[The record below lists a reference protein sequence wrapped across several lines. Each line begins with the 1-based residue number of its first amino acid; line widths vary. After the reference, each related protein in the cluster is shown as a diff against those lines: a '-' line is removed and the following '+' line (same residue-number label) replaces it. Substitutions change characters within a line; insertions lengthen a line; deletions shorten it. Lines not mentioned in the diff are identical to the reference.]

1 MPAHTQYSGKHS
13 SKRYSGNGCREIPI
27 LHPRQTSRPR
37 QGEPV
42 VFVKIQLDKMSI
54 YNPDMWIM
62 KITPGGS
69 GNTKMFF
76 ENLFIK
82 EGCKNLIGY
91 TKEEG
96 EIEKFS
102 TRWHK
107 IKIGHLI
114 VVVEGYNRVFG
125 VVEITSDPFNDENE
139 ERDNQADWFYHR
151 RKAELVKYFNPSFEA
166 KANTNRDTII
176 EYSGDGAIEICDE
189 VWDKI
194 KDEYINHK
202 KSKQMQQK
210 IDILKYKKQIIL
222 QGPPGTGKT
231 RLAQLMA
238 DEIIK
243 SEIKLTPLQ
252 YVDWYIRTFE
262 STKDL
267 NERNAQKI
275 ALLNEF
281 VTAFPIVNIPN
292 LTLDTYSLG
301 RGSQDSFCYWLE
313 KKLGSLGRF
322 YPGSAGATVYG
333 VYFSQG
339 QNAFVSTDKI
349 PEQKLD
355 DIKSALNTLLTTQ
368 NYTAAAAI
376 FRKSF
381 ILKILSTYFPNEYFP
396 IFSQNHLRLIA
407 KIFEINTTELDDIQ
421 LNKEINNKFLEMKA
435 RHSSGISN
443 FDFMQHL
450 YDKFKIKNDDV
461 NLDDVQVLD
470 TLGEKKLIQFHPA
483 YTYEDFVR
491 GITADTNTKGQ
502 VEYKVENK
510 TLAEFAQKALDNQA
524 INYVLIIDE
533 INRANLPSVLG
544 ELIYALEYRYNP
556 DKPNENV
563 VESMYSLKQ
572 VGIDGTGDRALRLP
586 NNLFIIGTMNTAD
599 RSVGH
604 IDYAIKRRFAF
615 IDVPPTDVA
624 IDEVIGDADL
634 NRKAKAL
641 YADVSKLFNEEKTAD
656 KPAYLQSDFKAKD
669 VQLGHSYFLVD
680 SLSQLNMKLEF
691 EIKPI
696 LFEYVK
702 DGVLS
707 QEAEKEIKALK
718 VNE

>member
-1 MPAHTQYSGKHS
+1 
-13 SKRYSGNGCREIPI
+13 
-27 LHPRQTSRPR
+27 
-37 QGEPV
+37 
-42 VFVKIQLDKMSI
+42 MSI

-91 TKEEG
+91 TKEDG

-102 TRWHK
+102 NRWHK
-107 IKIGHLI
+107 IKIGDLI
-114 VVVEGYNRVFG
+114 VVIEGYNRVFG
-125 VVEITSDPFNDENE
+125 VVEITSDPFDDENE
-139 ERDNQADWFYHR
+139 EGDKQADWFYHR

-194 KDEYINHK
+194 KEEYITHK

-243 SEIKLTPLQ
+243 SEVKLTPLQ
-252 YVDWYIRTFE
+252 YVDWYIKTFK

-267 NERNAQKI
+267 NERNAQRI
-275 ALLNEF
+275 SLLNEF

-322 YPGSAGATVYG
+322 SPGLAGTTVYG
-333 VYFSQG
+333 VYFSHE
-339 QNAFVSTDKI
+339 QNAFVSTDKT
-349 PEQKLD
+349 PQQKLD

-368 NYTAAAAI
+368 NYTDAAAI

-396 IFSQNHLRLIA
+396 IFSQNHLKLIA
-407 KIFEINTTELDDIQ
+407 KIFEINTNGLDDIQ
-421 LNKEINNKFLEMKA
+421 LNKKINEKFLEMKA
-435 RHSSGISN
+435 NHSSSISN
-443 FDFMQHL
+443 FDFMGHL

-556 DKPNENV
+556 DKPKENV

-572 VGIDGTGDRALRLP
+572 EGIEGTGDRALRLP

-624 IDEVIGDADL
+624 IDEVIDDADL

-680 SLSQLNMKLEF
+680 SLSELNMKLEF

>member
-1 MPAHTQYSGKHS
+1 
-13 SKRYSGNGCREIPI
+13 
-27 LHPRQTSRPR
+27 
-37 QGEPV
+37 
-42 VFVKIQLDKMSI
+42 
-54 YNPDMWIM
+54 MWIM

-82 EGCKNLIGY
+82 EGCKCLIGY

-107 IKIGHLI
+107 IKISDLI
-114 VVVEGYNRVFG
+114 VVIEGYNRVFG
-125 VVEITSDPFNDENE
+125 VVEITSDPFDNENE
-139 ERDNQADWFYHR
+139 EADKQADWFYHR

-202 KSKQMQQK
+202 KSEQMQQK
-210 IDILKYKKQIIL
+210 IEILKYKKQIIL

-243 SEIKLTPLQ
+243 AEVKLTPLQ
-252 YVDWYIRTFE
+252 YVAWYIKTFK
-262 STKDL
+262 STNDL
-267 NERNAQKI
+267 KERNAQRLS
-275 ALLNEF
+275 LLNEF
-281 VTAFPIVNIPN
+281 VTAFPIVNIPD
-292 LTLDTYSLG
+292 LTLNTYSLG
-301 RGSQDSFCYWLE
+301 KGSQDSFCYWLE

-322 YPGSAGATVYG
+322 SPGLAGTTVYG
-333 VYFSQG
+333 VYYSQE
-339 QNAFVSTDKI
+339 QNAFVSTDKT
-349 PEQKLD
+349 PQQKLD
-355 DIKSALNTLLTTQ
+355 DIKSAISTLLTTQ
-368 NYTAAAAI
+368 VYTSAVAI

-381 ILKILSTYFPNEYFP
+381 VLKILSTYFPNDYFP
-396 IFSQNHLRLIA
+396 IFSQNHLKLIA
-407 KIFEINTTELDDIQ
+407 KIFEINSTGLDDIQ
-421 LNKEINNKFLEMKA
+421 LNKKINEKFLEMKA
-435 RHSSGISN
+435 NHLSSISN
-443 FDFMQHL
+443 FDFMGHL

-461 NLDDVQVLD
+461 NLDDIQVLD

-544 ELIYALEYRYNP
+544 ELIYALEYRYDP
-556 DKPNENV
+556 DKPKENV

-572 VGIDGTGDRALRLP
+572 EGVAEAGDRTLRLP

-615 IDVPPTDVA
+615 VDVPPTDVA
-624 IDEVIGDADL
+624 IDEVIADADL
-634 NRKAKAL
+634 NKKAKTL
-641 YADVSKLFNEEKTAD
+641 YAEVSKLFNEEKAVD
-656 KPAYLQSDFKAKD
+656 KPVFLQSDFKAKD
-669 VQLGHSYFLVD
+669 VQLGHSYFLVKN
-680 SLSQLNMKLEF
+680 LSQLKMKLEF

-702 DGVLS
+702 DGVLG
-707 QEAEKEIKALK
+707 QEAEKKIKALM

>member
-1 MPAHTQYSGKHS
+1 MRKYFACSVCEPGEDYCEDNFNRIIS
-13 SKRYSGNGCREIPI
+13 RNGFV
-27 LHPRQTSRPR
+27 LH
-37 QGEPV
+37 E
-42 VFVKIQLDKMSI
+42 
-54 YNPDMWIM
+54 N
-62 KITPGGS
+62 TPQKG
-69 GNTKMFF
+69 TFD
-76 ENLFIK
+76 
-82 EGCKNLIGY
+82 
-91 TKEEG
+91 
-96 EIEKFS
+96 EIEKLDIIILKYNNRFIAYGQVNERIITDDLEWNHWAFVDQWIHFNNEQTEKGIS
-102 TRWHK
+102 TYGIGFNTSRGGQYGTVKTLNESFGIETIGK
-107 IKIGHLI
+107 INSKEELYKIILREFKEQ
-114 VVVEGYNRVFG
+114 VQKNRMK
-125 VVEITSDPFNDENE
+125 E
-139 ERDNQADWFYHR
+139 
-151 RKAELVKYFNPSFEA
+151 K
-166 KANTNRDTII
+166 I
-176 EYSGDGAIEICDE
+176 E
-189 VWDKI
+189 
-194 KDEYINHK
+194 
-202 KSKQMQQK
+202 
-210 IDILKYKKQIIL
+210 ILKYKKQIIL

-231 RLAQLMA
+231 RLAHLLA
-238 DEIIK
+238 DDMIK
-243 SEIKLTPLQ
+243 SEVKMTPLQ
-252 YVDWYIRTFE
+252 YLDWYIKNFK

-267 NERNAQKI
+267 NERNAKRQL
-275 ALLNEF
+275 LLNEF
-281 VTAFPIVNIPN
+281 AMAFPIANLTN
-292 LTLDTYSLG
+292 LTLDTYCLG
-301 RGSQDSFCYWLE
+301 KGSQDSFCYWLE

-322 YPGSAGATVYG
+322 SPGLAGTKVYG
-333 VYFSQG
+333 VSFSQE
-339 QNAFVSTDKI
+339 QNAFVSTDKT
-349 PEQKLD
+349 PQEKLD
-355 DIKSALNTLLTTQ
+355 DIKNALDTLLTTQ
-368 NYTAAAAI
+368 NYAAAAAI

-381 ILKILSTYFPNEYFP
+381 ILKILSTYFPDEYFP
-396 IFSQNHLRLIA
+396 IFSQNHLKLIA
-407 KIFEINTTELDDIQ
+407 KIFEINTTGLDDIQ
-421 LNKEINNKFLEMKA
+421 LNKKINEKFLEMQA
-435 RHSSGISN
+435 NHSSNISN
-443 FDFMQHL
+443 FDFMGHL

-556 DKPNENV
+556 DKPKENV

-572 VGIDGTGDRALRLP
+572 EGIEGTGDRALRLP

-624 IDEVIGDADL
+624 IDEVIDDADL
-634 NRKAKAL
+634 NRKAKEL

-669 VQLGHSYFLVD
+669 VHLGHSYFLVD
-680 SLSQLNMKLEF
+680 SLSELNMKLEF

>member
-1 MPAHTQYSGKHS
+1 
-13 SKRYSGNGCREIPI
+13 
-27 LHPRQTSRPR
+27 
-37 QGEPV
+37 
-42 VFVKIQLDKMSI
+42 MSL

-62 KITPGGS
+62 KITPDEPH
-69 GNTKMFF
+69 NTKVFF
-76 ENLFIK
+76 ERLYVLGGTK
-82 EGCKNLIGY
+82 KLIGY
-91 TKEEG
+91 TKESG
-96 EIEKFS
+96 DIERFS
-102 TRWHK
+102 SLWNK
-107 IKIGHLI
+107 MKVSDLI
-114 VVVEGYNRVFG
+114 VVIEGYNKVHG
-125 VVEITSDPFNDENE
+125 VVEITSEPFDDVNDL
-139 ERDNQADWFYHR
+139 RDHQSDWFYHR
-151 RKAELVKYFNPSFEA
+151 RKVELVKYFNPSFEA

-176 EYSGDGAIEICDE
+176 QYSGESAIEICDE

-194 KDEYINHK
+194 KEEYINQK

-243 SEIKLTPLQ
+243 SEVKLTPLQ
-252 YVDWYIRTFE
+252 YVDWYIKTFK
-262 STKDL
+262 SNKDL
-267 NERNAQKI
+267 NEKNAQKLS
-275 ALLNEF
+275 LLNEF
-281 VTAFPIVNIPN
+281 AAAFPIVNIPH
-292 LTLDTYSLG
+292 LTLDSYSLG

-322 YPGSAGATVYG
+322 SPGLAGTTVYG
-333 VYFSQG
+333 VYYSQE
-339 QNAFVSTDKI
+339 QNVFVSTDKT
-349 PEQKLD
+349 PQEKLD
-355 DIKSALNTLLTTQ
+355 DIKNALNTLLTTQ
-368 NYTAAAAI
+368 NYSAAAAI

-381 ILKILSTYFPNEYFP
+381 ILKILSTYFPNDYFP
-396 IFSQNHLRLIA
+396 IFSQNHLKLIA
-407 KIFEINTTELDDIQ
+407 QILEINATGLDDIQ
-421 LNKEINNKFLEMKA
+421 LNKKINGKFLEIKA
-435 RHSSGISN
+435 KHSSSISN
-443 FDFMQHL
+443 FYFMGHL
-450 YDKFKIKNDDV
+450 YDKFKIKNDEV
-461 NLDDVQVLD
+461 SLDDIQVMD

-544 ELIYALEYRYNP
+544 ELIYALEYRYDP
-556 DKPNENV
+556 DKSQENI

-572 VGIDGTGDRALRLP
+572 EGIAEAGDRTLRLP

-615 IDVPPTDVA
+615 IDIQPTDMA
-624 IDEVIGDADL
+624 IDEVITDVDL
-634 NRKAKAL
+634 NRKAKTL
-641 YADVSKLFNEEKTAD
+641 YAEVAKLFNEERAENN
-656 KPAYLQSDFKAKD
+656 PIYLQSDFKAKA
-669 VQLGHSYFLVD
+669 VQLGHSYFLAQ
-680 SLSQLNMKLEF
+680 SLSELEMKLQF

-707 QEAEKEIKALK
+707 QEAENAINTLK
-718 VNE
+718 INE